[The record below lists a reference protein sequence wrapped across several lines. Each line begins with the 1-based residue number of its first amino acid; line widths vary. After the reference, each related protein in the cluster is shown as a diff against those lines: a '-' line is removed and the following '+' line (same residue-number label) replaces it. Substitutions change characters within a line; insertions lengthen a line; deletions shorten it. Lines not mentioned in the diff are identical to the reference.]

1 MNRTEKLNQ
10 LKAQPRFTVLIVGA
24 GINGIGTFRDLA
36 LQGVDVLIVDR
47 ADYSAGAS
55 AGSSHMAHG
64 GIRYLENGEFRLV
77 REALHER
84 NLLIENAPHYVS
96 PLRTTIPIFRYF
108 SGLLNAPLKF
118 LDLRNKPAER
128 GAIVIKLGLMMYDW
142 YTRDHR
148 VTPTHRFYGRKA
160 SLERYPKMNPNIR
173 FTATYYDGFIAVP
186 ERLALEVLMDGERE
200 GARAI
205 ALNYMSLIGAE
216 GDSVQLR
223 DELSGEV
230 YTVQPQIVINA
241 AGPWIDFA
249 NQAMKRPTR
258 FIGGTKGSHLV
269 LNHPQLREQLDGEI
283 FFENQD
289 GRIVLIL
296 PYFDRVMIGTTDIP
310 IDNPDD
316 ARCTEEEIEYMLGM
330 VRRVFPD
337 IVITRDH
344 IVYQFSGVRP
354 LPASDADNP
363 GQISRDH
370 SIKVLEAGDGLAF
383 PVLSLVG
390 GKWTTFR
397 AFSEQ
402 VTDEVLRRLGKERR
416 TSTRNLAIGGGI
428 NYPKDETARN
438 LWLEQVAEDSG
449 IALPR
454 LRQLFDRYGTRAA
467 DIARYIAEEADAP
480 LTHHAAYSQREIA
493 YLCQHEQVVHLDD
506 LLLRRTMIAM
516 HGDISGQLIAEMAEV
531 AAQALGWDEAR
542 KAEELE
548 RTLTILREE
557 HGLTETQLALSP
569 VS

>member
-10 LKAQPRFTVLIVGA
+10 LKAQSRFTVLIVGA

-118 LDLRNKPAER
+118 LNLRNKPAER

-160 SLERYPKMNPNIR
+160 SLARYPKMNPNIR

-200 GARAI
+200 GGRAI
-205 ALNYMSLIGAE
+205 ALNYMSLVGAE
-216 GDSVQLR
+216 GDNVQLR

-230 YTVQPQIVINA
+230 YTIQPQIVINA

-249 NQAMKRPTR
+249 NQAMKRPTH

-337 IVITRDH
+337 ITVTRDH

-370 SIKVLEAGDGLAF
+370 SIKTLEAGDGLAF

-402 VTDEVLRRLGKERR
+402 VTDEVLRRLGRERR
-416 TSTRNLAIGGGI
+416 VSTRNMAIGGGA

-438 LWLEQVAEDSG
+438 AWLEQVAEDSG
-449 IALPR
+449 IDPPR

-467 DIARYIAEEADAP
+467 DIARHIAEDTDTP
-480 LTHHAAYSQREIA
+480 LTHHPAYSQREMA

-516 HGDISGQLIAEMAEV
+516 HGDISGPLVAEVAEV
-531 AAQALGWDEAR
+531 AAGVLGWDEAR

-548 RTLTILREE
+548 RTLTILRQE
-557 HGLTETQLALSP
+557 HGLTEEQLALSP
-569 VS
+569 TL